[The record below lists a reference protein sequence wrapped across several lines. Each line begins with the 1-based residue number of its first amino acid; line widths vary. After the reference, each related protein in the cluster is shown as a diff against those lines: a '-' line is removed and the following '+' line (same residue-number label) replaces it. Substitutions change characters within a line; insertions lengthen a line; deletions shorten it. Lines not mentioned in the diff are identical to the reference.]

1 MQLCKQVVDLEQED
15 DLEGFLGVTLGRDE
29 ATGLIETKKVD
40 LIDCVIN
47 KIQLDDGMTKSKF
60 TPSESKPLVN
70 DADGSAPCGNFSYS
84 SVVGM
89 LIYLSSNTRPDIAY
103 AVS

>member
-15 DLEGFLGVTLGRDE
+15 NLEGFLGVTLGRDE

-84 SVVGM
+84 NVVGM